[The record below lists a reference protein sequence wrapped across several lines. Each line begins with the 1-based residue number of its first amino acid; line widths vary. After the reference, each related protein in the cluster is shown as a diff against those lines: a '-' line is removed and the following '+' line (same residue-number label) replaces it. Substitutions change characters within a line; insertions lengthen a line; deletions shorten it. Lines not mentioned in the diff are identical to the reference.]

1 MKANAVHKVQTQI
14 QRNDNQ
20 IHSTENTVSALSYN
34 GSKDSSINMKAN
46 LGMVLF
52 QISWQLHEVNILLWF
67 LQAASHSNLSLSV
80 RPITDVGVELVL
92 PTMILLAHG

>member
-1 MKANAVHKVQTQI
+1 MDVQIHK
-14 QRNDNQ
+14 NDNQ
-20 IHSTENTVSALSYN
+20 THDTKNTVSTLCYDST
-34 GSKDSSINMKAN
+34 KDSSINMKAY

-52 QISWQLHEVNILLWF
+52 QISRQLHDINILLWF

-92 PTMILLAHG
+92 LPWFS